1 MAFLEPVE
9 HVDVGLEV
17 HLSHEA
23 GEDAEDGGLRGPVAV
38 QCTLIMDRVRG
49 GNRY

>member
-38 QCTLIMDRVRG
+38 Q
-49 GNRY
+49 